1 MTSCKLIIKNVRKNI
16 RDYLI
21 YFLTLMISV
30 SVFYAFNSISDQPA
44 FSEMGMTKTLLYD
57 QLGILLSTLT
67 VLIAVVL
74 AFLIIYANQFLLK
87 RSKKELGLYMVLGM
101 KKGRISRIFAGETFC
116 VGVIALVTG
125 LCLGVALS
133 QGISLVA
140 LKLFAIELSKF
151 RLVFSMGA
159 FQKTVLCF
167 AVIFLLV
174 MTFNVWSVSS
184 VQLIDLLT
192 AGRKNE
198 TSQNQSRLL
207 PVLLFLVSLAC
218 ILSSG
223 VMFYRNGILP
233 SRENRSFQAAGI
245 LIVAG
250 TFLFFYSLSTVL
262 VQVLRANSNVY
273 LRGLNTFLV
282 RQVGSKI
289 RTNYFIMT
297 IVCGLLT
304 VTICAVSVG
313 VSTALAMNELSGS
326 ATPYDLNV
334 LSNVSMDG
342 DSSILEYLAS
352 KDADLSGYAEN
363 MEQISI
369 YEADFTYGSLFEGQ
383 NVELWPI
390 DEGISDSSV
399 SVLAV
404 SDFNRALKMQGKEP
418 VALTENQYLLN
429 CNYKGTFQYVEEALE
444 SHADIVLA
452 GIPLQ
457 RASDTV
463 LEETY
468 FMTSVGNNDRGT
480 LIVPDAVVHS
490 LTKDV
495 NVLLVLYRP
504 DADSDAVLQKMIPI
518 GLDDTHGYR
527 YAEKNMMYD
536 MFYGLNALI
545 SFLCCYIGLIFLL
558 ICAALLALKQLT
570 ETTDNIYRYGLL
582 QKLGAKKE
590 QINRALLSQTAIFF
604 AAPLAVAGIFSA
616 VLMGKAM
623 EIVEDFMNI
632 HISTNLGFTVV
643 LFLVVYGSYFLATY
657 LSCKRMVVEHQNKR
671 WRNKEYAGKY

>member
-1 MTSCKLIIKNVRKNI
+1 MTSCNLIIKNVRKNI
-16 RDYLI
+16 WDYLI

-87 RSKKELGLYMVLGM
+87 RRKKELGIYMVLGM

-151 RLVFSMGA
+151 QLVFSMGA
-159 FQKTVLCF
+159 FQKTALCF

-174 MTFNVWSVSS
+174 MTFNIWSVSS

-198 TSQNQSRLL
+198 TSQNRSRLL

-233 SRENRSFQAAGI
+233 SRENRSFQVAGI
-245 LIVAG
+245 LLVAG

-282 RQVGSKI
+282 RQIGSKI

-390 DEGISDSSV
+390 DEGISDSGV

-404 SDFNRALKMQGKEP
+404 SDFNRALAMQGKEP

-429 CNYKGTFQYVEEALE
+429 CNYKGTFQYVEKALE
-444 SHADIVLA
+444 SHADLVLA

-468 FMTSVGNNDRGT
+468 FMTSVGNNDRGS

-495 NVLLVLYRP
+495 NVLLVQYRP

-590 QINRALLSQTAIFF
+590 QINRALLFQTAIFF

-623 EIVEDFMNI
+623 EIVEEFMNI

-671 WRNKEYAGKY
+671 MEE

>member
-16 RDYLI
+16 RDYMI
-21 YFLTLMISV
+21 YFSTLMISV

-87 RSKKELGLYMVLGM
+87 RRKKELGLYMVLGM

-125 LCLGVALS
+125 ICLGVALS

-151 RLVFSMGA
+151 QLVFSVGA
-159 FQKTVLCF
+159 FQKTALCF

-198 TSQNQSRLL
+198 TSQNRSRLL
-207 PVLLFLVSLAC
+207 AILLFFVSLAC

-223 VMFYRNGILP
+223 MMFYRNGILP
-233 SRENRSFQAAGI
+233 SRENRSFQVAGI
-245 LIVAG
+245 LLVAG
-250 TFLFFYSLSTVL
+250 TFLFFYSLSTVF

-273 LRGLNTFLV
+273 LKGLNTFLV

-326 ATPYDLNV
+326 ATPYDWNV

-390 DEGISDSSV
+390 DEGISDSGV

-404 SDFNRALKMQGKEP
+404 SDFNRALAMQGKEP

-429 CNYKGTFQYVEEALE
+429 CNYKGTFQYVEKALE
-444 SHADIVLA
+444 SHAAFVLA

-480 LIVPDAVVHS
+480 LIVPDAVARS

-495 NVLLVLYRP
+495 NVLLVQYRP

-518 GLDDTHGYR
+518 GLDDSHGYR

-623 EIVEDFMNI
+623 EIVEEFMNI
-632 HISTNLGFTVV
+632 HISTNMVFTVV
-643 LFLVVYGSYFLATY
+643 LFLVVYGGYFLATY

-671 WRNKEYAGKY
+671 MEE

>member
-74 AFLIIYANQFLLK
+74 AFLIIYANRFLLK
-87 RSKKELGLYMVLGM
+87 RRKKELGLYMVLGM

-140 LKLFAIELSKF
+140 LKLFAMELSKF
-151 RLVFSMGA
+151 QLVFSVGA
-159 FQKTVLCF
+159 FQKTALCF

-207 PVLLFLVSLAC
+207 PILLFFVSLAC

-233 SRENRSFQAAGI
+233 SRENRSFQVAGI
-245 LIVAG
+245 LLVAG

-289 RTNYFIMT
+289 RTNVFLMT
-297 IVCGLLT
+297 IVYGLLT

-334 LSNVSMDG
+334 LSNVSTDG

-390 DEGISDSSV
+390 DEGILDSGV

-404 SDFNRALKMQGKEP
+404 SDFNCALKMQGKEP

-429 CNYKGTFQYVEEALE
+429 CNYKGTFQYVEKALE
-444 SHADIVLA
+444 SHAAFVLA

-480 LIVPDAVVHS
+480 LIVPDAVARS

-495 NVLLVLYRP
+495 NVLLVQYRP
-504 DADSDAVLQKMIPI
+504 DADSDAVLQKMIPM

-545 SFLCCYIGLIFLL
+545 SFLCCYVGLIFLL

-590 QINRALLSQTAIFF
+590 QINRTLLSQTAIFF
-604 AAPLAVAGIFSA
+604 AVPLAVAGIFSI

-623 EIVEDFMNI
+623 EIVEEFMNI
-632 HISTNLGFTVV
+632 HISANLGFTVV

-657 LSCKRMVVEHQNKR
+657 QSCKRMVVEHQNR
-671 WRNKEYAGKY
+671 ALSETQ

>member
-87 RSKKELGLYMVLGM
+87 RRKKELGLYMVLGM

-116 VGVIALVTG
+116 VGVIALVAG
-125 LCLGVALS
+125 LCLGIALS

-140 LKLFAIELSKF
+140 LKLFAVELSKF
-151 RLVFSMGA
+151 RLVFSVGA
-159 FQKTVLCF
+159 FQKTASCF
-167 AVIFLLV
+167 SVIFLLV

-198 TSQNQSRLL
+198 TSQNRSRLL

-223 VMFYRNGILP
+223 GMFYRNGILP
-233 SRENRSFQAAGI
+233 SRENRSFQVAGI
-245 LIVAG
+245 LLAAG

-282 RQVGSKI
+282 RQIGSKI
-289 RTNYFIMT
+289 RTNVFLMT

-390 DEGISDSSV
+390 DEGISDSGV

-429 CNYKGTFQYVEEALE
+429 CNYKGTFQYVEKALE
-444 SHADIVLA
+444 SHADLVLA
-452 GIPLQ
+452 GITLQ
-457 RASDTV
+457 RASDMV
-463 LEETY
+463 LEETC

-480 LIVPDAVVHS
+480 LIVPDAVAHS

-495 NVLLVLYRP
+495 NVLLVQYRP

-518 GLDDTHGYR
+518 GLDDTHGCR

-536 MFYGLNALI
+536 MFYGLNALV
-545 SFLCCYIGLIFLL
+545 SFLCCYVGLIFLL

-590 QINRALLSQTAIFF
+590 QINRTLLSQTAIFF

-623 EIVEDFMNI
+623 EIVEEFMNI
-632 HISTNLGFTVV
+632 HISTNMVFTVV
-643 LFLVVYGSYFLATY
+643 LFLVVYGGYFLATY

-671 WRNKEYAGKY
+671 MEE

>member
-16 RDYLI
+16 RDYQI

-87 RSKKELGLYMVLGM
+87 RRKKELGLYMVLGM

-198 TSQNQSRLL
+198 TSQNRSCLL

-250 TFLFFYSLSTVL
+250 TFLFFYSLSTVF
-262 VQVLRANSNVY
+262 VQILRANSNIY

-282 RQVGSKI
+282 RQIGSKI

-352 KDADLSGYAEN
+352 KDADLSDYAEN

-390 DEGISDSSV
+390 DEGISDSGV

-444 SHADIVLA
+444 SHADLVLA

-480 LIVPDAVVHS
+480 LIVPDAVAHS

-495 NVLLVLYRP
+495 NVLLVQYRP

-518 GLDDTHGYR
+518 GLDDTYGYR

-545 SFLCCYIGLIFLL
+545 SFLCCYIGLIFLV

-590 QINRALLSQTAIFF
+590 QINRTLLSQTAIFF

-623 EIVEDFMNI
+623 EIVEEFMNI
-632 HISTNLGFTVV
+632 HISTNMVFTVV

>member
-87 RSKKELGLYMVLGM
+87 RRKKELGLYMVLGM

-116 VGVIALVTG
+116 VGVIALVAG
-125 LCLGVALS
+125 LCLGIALS

-140 LKLFAIELSKF
+140 LKLFAVELSKF
-151 RLVFSMGA
+151 RLVFSVGA
-159 FQKTVLCF
+159 FQKTASCF
-167 AVIFLLV
+167 SVIFLLV

-198 TSQNQSRLL
+198 TSQNRSRLL

-223 VMFYRNGILP
+223 GMFYRNGILP
-233 SRENRSFQAAGI
+233 SRENRSFQVAGI
-245 LIVAG
+245 LLAAG

-282 RQVGSKI
+282 RQIGSKI
-289 RTNYFIMT
+289 RTNVFLMT

-390 DEGISDSSV
+390 DEGISDSGV

-429 CNYKGTFQYVEEALE
+429 CNYKGTFQYVEKALE
-444 SHADIVLA
+444 SHADLVLA
-452 GIPLQ
+452 GITLQ
-457 RASDTV
+457 RASDMV

-480 LIVPDAVVHS
+480 LIVPDAVAHS

-495 NVLLVLYRP
+495 NVLLVQYRP

-518 GLDDTHGYR
+518 GLDDTHGCR

-536 MFYGLNALI
+536 MFYGLNALV
-545 SFLCCYIGLIFLL
+545 SFLCCYVGLIFLL

-590 QINRALLSQTAIFF
+590 QINRTLLSQTAIFF

-623 EIVEDFMNI
+623 EIVEEFMNI
-632 HISTNLGFTVV
+632 HISTNMVFTVV
-643 LFLVVYGSYFLATY
+643 LFLVVYGGYFLATY

-671 WRNKEYAGKY
+671 MEE

>member
-1 MTSCKLIIKNVRKNI
+1 
-16 RDYLI
+16 
-21 YFLTLMISV
+21 MISV

-44 FSEMGMTKTLLYD
+44 FSKMGMTKTLLYD

-74 AFLIIYANQFLLK
+74 AFLIIYANLFLLK
-87 RSKKELGLYMVLGM
+87 RRKKELGIYMVLGM

-116 VGVIALVTG
+116 VGVIALVAG
-125 LCLGVALS
+125 LCLGIALS

-151 RLVFSMGA
+151 RLVFSVGA
-159 FQKTVLCF
+159 FQKTASCF

-198 TSQNQSRLL
+198 TSQNRSCLL

-233 SRENRSFQAAGI
+233 SRENRSFQVAGI
-245 LIVAG
+245 LLAAG

-282 RQVGSKI
+282 RQIGSKI

-390 DEGISDSSV
+390 DEGISDSGV

-429 CNYKGTFQYVEEALE
+429 CNYKGTFQYVEKALE
-444 SHADIVLA
+444 SHADLVLA

-480 LIVPDAVVHS
+480 LIVPDAVAHS

-495 NVLLVLYRP
+495 NVLLVQYRP

-518 GLDDTHGYR
+518 GLDDTHGCR

-536 MFYGLNALI
+536 MFYGLNALV
-545 SFLCCYIGLIFLL
+545 SFLCCYVGLIFLL

-590 QINRALLSQTAIFF
+590 QINRTLLSQTAIFF

-623 EIVEDFMNI
+623 EIVEEFMNI
-632 HISTNLGFTVV
+632 HISTNMVFTVV
-643 LFLVVYGSYFLATY
+643 LFLVVYGGYFLATY

-671 WRNKEYAGKY
+671 MEE

>member
-87 RSKKELGLYMVLGM
+87 RRKKELGLYMVLGM

-151 RLVFSMGA
+151 QLVFSMGA
-159 FQKTVLCF
+159 FQKTALCF

-198 TSQNQSRLL
+198 TSQNRSRLL

-233 SRENRSFQAAGI
+233 SRENRSFQVAGI
-245 LIVAG
+245 LLVAG
-250 TFLFFYSLSTVL
+250 TFLFFYSLSTVF
-262 VQVLRANSNVY
+262 VQILRANSNVY

-282 RQVGSKI
+282 RQIGSKI

-390 DEGISDSSV
+390 DEGISDSGV

-404 SDFNRALKMQGKEP
+404 SDFNRALAMQGKEP

-429 CNYKGTFQYVEEALE
+429 CNYKGTFQYVEKALE
-444 SHADIVLA
+444 SHADLVLA

-468 FMTSVGNNDRGT
+468 FMTSVGNNDRGS

-495 NVLLVLYRP
+495 NVLLVQYRP

-590 QINRALLSQTAIFF
+590 QINHALLSQTAIFF
-604 AAPLAVAGIFSA
+604 AAPLAVAGIFSV

-623 EIVEDFMNI
+623 EIVEEFMNI

-671 WRNKEYAGKY
+671 MEE

>member
-16 RDYLI
+16 RDYMI
-21 YFLTLMISV
+21 YFSTLMISV

-87 RSKKELGLYMVLGM
+87 RRKKELGLYMVLGM

-140 LKLFAIELSKF
+140 LKLFAIDMSKF
-151 RLVFSMGA
+151 QLVFSVGA
-159 FQKTVLCF
+159 FQKTAQCF

-198 TSQNQSRLL
+198 TSQNRSRLL
-207 PVLLFLVSLAC
+207 AILLFFVSLAC

-223 VMFYRNGILP
+223 MMFYRNGILP
-233 SRENRSFQAAGI
+233 SRENRSFQVAGI
-245 LIVAG
+245 LLVAG
-250 TFLFFYSLSTVL
+250 TFLFFYSLSTVF

-273 LRGLNTFLV
+273 LKGLNTFLV

-390 DEGISDSSV
+390 DEGISDSGV

-404 SDFNRALKMQGKEP
+404 SDFNRALAMQGKEP

-429 CNYKGTFQYVEEALE
+429 CNYKGTFQYVEKALE
-444 SHADIVLA
+444 SHADLVLA

-495 NVLLVLYRP
+495 NVLLVQYRP

-623 EIVEDFMNI
+623 EIVEEFMNI

-657 LSCKRMVVEHQNKR
+657 LSCKRMVTEHQNKR
-671 WRNKEYAGKY
+671 MEE

>member
-87 RSKKELGLYMVLGM
+87 RRKKELGLYMVLGM

-151 RLVFSMGA
+151 QLVFSMGA
-159 FQKTVLCF
+159 FQKTALCF

-198 TSQNQSRLL
+198 TSQNRSRLL
-207 PVLLFLVSLAC
+207 PVLLFFVSLAC

-233 SRENRSFQAAGI
+233 SRENRSFQVAGI
-245 LIVAG
+245 LLVAG
-250 TFLFFYSLSTVL
+250 TFLFFYSLSTVF
-262 VQVLRANSNVY
+262 VQILRANSNVY

-282 RQVGSKI
+282 RQIGSKI

-352 KDADLSGYAEN
+352 KDADLSSYAEN

-383 NVELWPI
+383 DVELWPI
-390 DEGISDSSV
+390 DEGISDSGV

-404 SDFNRALKMQGKEP
+404 SDFNRALAMQGKEP

-429 CNYKGTFQYVEEALE
+429 CNYKGTFQYVEKALE
-444 SHADIVLA
+444 SHAVFVLA

-468 FMTSVGNNDRGT
+468 FMTSVGNNDRGS

-495 NVLLVLYRP
+495 NVLLVQYRP

-590 QINRALLSQTAIFF
+590 QINRALLFQTAIFF

-623 EIVEDFMNI
+623 EIVEEFMNI

-671 WRNKEYAGKY
+671 MEE

>member
-87 RSKKELGLYMVLGM
+87 RRKKELGLYMVLGM

-125 LCLGVALS
+125 ICLGVALS

-151 RLVFSMGA
+151 QLVFSVGA
-159 FQKTVLCF
+159 FQKTALCF

-184 VQLIDLLT
+184 VQLIDLFT
-192 AGRKNE
+192 ASRKNE
-198 TSQNQSRLL
+198 TSQNRSRLL
-207 PVLLFLVSLAC
+207 SILLFFVSLAC

-233 SRENRSFQAAGI
+233 SRENRSFQVAGI
-245 LIVAG
+245 LLVAG

-262 VQVLRANSNVY
+262 VQILRANSNVY

-289 RTNYFIMT
+289 RMNVFLMT

-334 LSNVSMDG
+334 LSNVSVDG

-390 DEGISDSSV
+390 DEGISDSGV

-429 CNYKGTFQYVEEALE
+429 CNYKGTFQYVEKALE
-444 SHADIVLA
+444 SHAAFVLA

-495 NVLLVLYRP
+495 NVLLVQYRP

-536 MFYGLNALI
+536 MFYGLNALV

-590 QINRALLSQTAIFF
+590 QINRTLLSQTVIFF

-623 EIVEDFMNI
+623 EIVEEFMNI
-632 HISTNLGFTVV
+632 HISTNMVFTVV
-643 LFLVVYGSYFLATY
+643 LFLVVYGGYFLATY

-671 WRNKEYAGKY
+671 MEE

>member
-1 MTSCKLIIKNVRKNI
+1 MKNVGKNI
-16 RDYLI
+16 RDYLV

-30 SVFYAFNSISDQPA
+30 SVFYAFNSVSDQPA

-87 RSKKELGLYMVLGM
+87 RRKKELGIYMVLGM
-101 KKGRISRIFAGETFC
+101 KKGRISRIFAGETLC
-116 VGVIALVTG
+116 VGMLALVTG
-125 LCLGVALS
+125 LCLGFALS

-140 LKLFAIELSKF
+140 LKLFAIEISKF
-151 RLVFSMGA
+151 QLVFSVGA
-159 FQKTVLCF
+159 FRKTAFCF

-174 MTFNVWSVSS
+174 MVFNVRSVSS

-198 TSQNQSRLL
+198 TSQGRSRFL
-207 PVLLFLVSLAC
+207 PVLLFFVSLAC
-218 ILSSG
+218 ILSAG
-223 VMFYRNGILP
+223 AMFYKNGILP
-233 SRENRSFQAAGI
+233 SRENRSFQTAAI
-245 LIVAG
+245 LLVTG

-262 VQVLRANSNVY
+262 VRMLRANSSLY
-273 LRGLNTFLV
+273 LKGLNTFLV

-313 VSTALAMNELSGS
+313 VSTALAMNGLSKS

-334 LSNVSMDG
+334 LSDVSMDG
-342 DSSILEYLAS
+342 DGSILEYLVS
-352 KDADLSGYAEN
+352 RDTDLSGIAEN

-369 YEADFTYGSLFEGQ
+369 YEADFTYGTLFAGQ
-383 NVELWPI
+383 NVKLWPI
-390 DEGISDSSV
+390 DEGILESGV
-399 SVLAV
+399 SVLGVA
-404 SDFNRALKMQGKEP
+404 DFNRALAMQGKEP
-418 VALTENQYLLN
+418 VTLAENQYLLN
-429 CNYKGTFQYVEEALE
+429 CNYKGTFQYVEKALE
-444 SHADIVLA
+444 DNADFVLA
-452 GIPLQ
+452 GIRLQ

-463 LEETY
+463 LEETC

-480 LIVPDAVVHS
+480 LIVPDAVAHS

-495 NVLLVLYRP
+495 NVLLVQYRP

-536 MFYGLNALI
+536 MFYGLNALV

-582 QKLGAKKE
+582 QKLGAGKK
-590 QINRALLSQTAIFF
+590 QVGRTLLSQTAIFF
-604 AAPLAVAGIFSA
+604 AAPLAVAGIYST

-623 EIVEDFMNI
+623 EIVEEFMNI
-632 HISTNLGFTVV
+632 HISTNMVFTVV
-643 LFLVVYGSYFLATY
+643 IFLMVYGSYFIATY
-657 LSCKRMVVEHQNKR
+657 LSCKRMVTEHQNKR
-671 WRNKEYAGKY
+671 MEE

>member
-87 RSKKELGLYMVLGM
+87 RRKKELGLYMVLGM

-151 RLVFSMGA
+151 QLVFSMGA
-159 FQKTVLCF
+159 FQKTALCF

-198 TSQNQSRLL
+198 TSQNRSRLL

-233 SRENRSFQAAGI
+233 SRENRSFQVAGI
-245 LIVAG
+245 LLVAG
-250 TFLFFYSLSTVL
+250 TFLFFYSLSTVF
-262 VQVLRANSNVY
+262 VQILRANSNVY

-282 RQVGSKI
+282 RQIGSKI

-390 DEGISDSSV
+390 DEGISDSGV

-404 SDFNRALKMQGKEP
+404 SDFNRALAMQGKEP

-429 CNYKGTFQYVEEALE
+429 CNYKGTFQYVEKALE
-444 SHADIVLA
+444 SHADLVLV

-468 FMTSVGNNDRGT
+468 FMTSVGNNDRGS

-495 NVLLVLYRP
+495 NVLLVQYRP

-623 EIVEDFMNI
+623 EIVEEFMNI

-671 WRNKEYAGKY
+671 MEE